1 MHESCQCIQ
10 CFPRWKKTKPQRNAT
25 HRIADLCSRHAN
37 DDDDAGVLENWGA
50 GELGSW
56 RRGGAGEAYRRDGAT
71 HGIEF
76 EAFIYFFCEGD
87 GGRRLAVNSYV
98 IEAQIEEFPN
108 DSCRKF
114 SLGQRNANAPHRTA
128 QPRGEEFCGAR
139 QIACRRAALKEKL
152 LVGGPP

>member
-1 MHESCQCIQ
+1 MEKKKTGINANAPHRTAGTFAKNFRSCQRGCFPRGEGGGGEGEVHESCQCIQ

-37 DDDDAGVLENWGA
+37 DDDDAGVLKNWGA
-50 GELGSW
+50 GGPESW

-87 GGRRLAVNSYV
+87 GGGRSARKKIRRG
-98 IEAQIEEFPN
+98 
-108 DSCRKF
+108 R
-114 SLGQRNANAPHRTA
+114 AN
-128 QPRGEEFCGAR
+128 
-139 QIACRRAALKEKL
+139 
-152 LVGGPP
+152 V